1 MQYKVEPY
9 PKNLFPTGA
18 LYLKTDSL
26 HGCLMEL
33 QSYGVSA
40 DNSDIYALPGDVPNS
55 IKGFLCVVKGDI
67 STGRERMQCVSRNLF
82 IPEYSALHPAFTKE
96 EIDRVFSTG
105 VHCFHPEIGW
115 AQCTERIEL
124 SKYLVRPTERSF
136 FIIRPEMGID
146 IPESIRS
153 ARVASKGVEEDIK
166 QMVGKLVEQKDTVNK
181 PLNPL
186 EKGRLGLYKGLAGI
200 GKSLEKIG
208 IKSSGFQSDTDESPE
223 EINQVRKEP
232 SWFDRLFKKI
242 ESDFDNL
249 EERNKSEVNKLLELL
264 DRDPNE
270 GLKYAIPIDD
280 GGSRMTG
287 GGSFSLSRRWFNFS
301 LGSGGGSGS
310 GFGRSVDLGDSANS
324 LRQKYYTLARDY
336 ESKGDF
342 ERASFI
348 YFNLLK
354 DYHNAAAMLEK
365 GKMFKEAA
373 AIHIKYNRN
382 NKRAAFCY
390 KEAKMYLEAAELY
403 SAEKQH
409 EDAGDM
415 YVLLGERDLAQ
426 NEYVNAHVA
435 YLNSNK
441 VFEAGK
447 FALEK
452 MGSVDIARN
461 DFLRGWR
468 SKSKEVECLMGYIES
483 FKPYDEWRSTMND
496 LRKGEVSEINIESF
510 FRVLQKV
517 KRPEQESNE
526 YLRSMQYEL
535 VAQFGKYNSFV
546 VAELKRLNK
555 GDRVISSDIVRYQLK
570 QRK

>member
-1 MQYKVEPY
+1 MRYRVEPHN
-9 PKNLFPTGA
+9 KNLFPLGA
-18 LYLKTDSL
+18 LYLKADSL
-26 HGCLMEL
+26 NTCLLEL
-33 QSYGVSA
+33 QGQGFYA
-40 DNSDIYALPGDVPNS
+40 DISDIYALPGAIPNS
-55 IKGFLCVVKGDI
+55 IKGFLCVIKDDI
-67 STGRERMQCVSRNLF
+67 SRGRERMQRVRKNLF
-82 IPEYSALHPAFTKE
+82 IPEYTTLFPYFTE
-96 EIDRVFSTG
+96 DEFDRIFSSG
-105 VHCFHPEIGW
+105 VHFFHPDTGWVQCMEKVEI
-115 AQCTERIEL
+115 ANF
-124 SKYLVRPTERSF
+124 LVRPEEKSF
-136 FIIRPEMGID
+136 FIISPEPGID
-146 IPESIRS
+146 IPQTIRT
-153 ARVASKGVEEDIK
+153 ARVASKSVEEDLK
-166 QMVGKLVEQKDTVNK
+166 QIANKLVEQKDTVNK

-208 IKSSGFQSDTDESPE
+208 IKSSGSRSDTDESPE

-249 EERNKSEVNKLLELL
+249 EERNKSEVNKLLDLL

-301 LGSGGGSGS
+301 LGNGGGSGS
-310 GFGRSVDLGDSANS
+310 GFGRAVDLGDSANF

-336 ESKGDF
+336 EAKGDF

-373 AIHIKYNRN
+373 AIHIKYNKN

-390 KEAKMYLEAAELY
+390 KEAKMYREAAEMY
-403 SAEKQH
+403 SSEKMH
-409 EDAGDM
+409 EESGDM
-415 YVLLGERDLAQ
+415 YVFLGERDLAQ

-468 SKSKEVECLMGYIES
+468 SKNKEVECLNGYIES

-517 KRPEQESNE
+517 KRPEEESNE

-570 QRK
+570 HRK